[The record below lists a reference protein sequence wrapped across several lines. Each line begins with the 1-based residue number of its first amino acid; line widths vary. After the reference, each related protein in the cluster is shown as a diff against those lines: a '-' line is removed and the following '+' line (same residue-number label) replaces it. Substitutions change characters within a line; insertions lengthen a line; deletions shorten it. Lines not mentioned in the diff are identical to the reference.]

1 MGRRATG
8 RRFGPGGQRL
18 LCDGRDVAA
27 VDVADSTAARRRGLL
42 GTDGVDGAL
51 WITRCP
57 SVHMVGMRYPIDV
70 AVVDKA
76 GRVLHVGTLKP
87 WTGLTRFR
95 LRASATVESAAGTLS
110 RWGVQPGSVLTVRDP
125 R

>member
-18 LCDGRDVAA
+18 LCDGRDIAA
-27 VDVADSTAARRRGLL
+27 VVVADTTASRRRGLL

-70 AVVDKA
+70 AVVDRA
-76 GRVLHVGTLKP
+76 GRVLHVATLKP
-87 WTGLTRFR
+87 WTGMTRFR
-95 LRASATVESAAGTLS
+95 LRASATVESAAGTLA
-110 RWGVQPGSVLTVRDP
+110 RWGVRPGSVLTVEGSR
-125 R
+125 